1 MEFMHIGVPTKKVQ
15 PDETYAEGMKLH
27 LTDPDVHE
35 MKFEYLRFEPGSW
48 LPAIMQVNPHIAVK
62 VDSIQDE
69 LKKCDEVLVD
79 PLAVSEN
86 KSIAFAIRDGVIFE
100 FMELKQA

>member
-15 PDETYAEGMKLH
+15 PNETYAEGMKVH
-27 LTDPDVHE
+27 LTNPDEHE

-62 VDSIQDE
+62 VDSLEDE
-69 LKKCDEVLVD
+69 LKKCEEVLVEPMNVD
-79 PLAVSEN
+79 DHL
-86 KSIAFAIRDGVIFE
+86 SIAFAIRDGVIFE
-100 FMELKQA
+100 FMQMK